1 MKQPN
6 AVQTKVVASKAV
18 KHEEIMSCRNDLWEV
33 LNDPPAFVGEDS
45 PYAKFHAQSAMGWS
59 IYFDYYLVKPTFDS
73 DSNLVG
79 KSSKLALRIQHED
92 AHDEMVALWDMHCAS
107 KSLQEFTDRYSWWY
121 EKKNFP
127 EWGEKT

>member
-73 DSNLVG
+73 DYNLVG
-79 KSSKLALRIQHED
+79 GESTKLALRIQPED
-92 AHDEMVALWDMHCAS
+92 EHDEMVALWDMHRTADSTEDFVEKYS
-107 KSLQEFTDRYSWWY
+107 KRFGKVL
-121 EKKNFP
+121 
-127 EWGEKT
+127 